1 MTEQTSV
8 TEVPLTEALSAAC
21 AALRINTKYV
31 RREEATEE
39 VKANSWLMTDILNGK
54 IEITDAD
61 REEGANLLSFL
72 QGKLPDLI
80 AETLESY
87 WQKCVLMTELKMIRV
102 DDYKNIAFIAS
113 MPSSYFN
120 AQQREEMITQMNILA
135 DNSSHFGN
143 KGDVF
148 PAQRVEIVGA
158 VYSRNYF
165 KWYHTALTE
174 QKNMIRFPMTDKIE
188 PGTSAVISGKIHKH
202 GDSNTTILHYVR
214 KK

>member
-1 MTEQTSV
+1 
-8 TEVPLTEALSAAC
+8 
-21 AALRINTKYV
+21 LRINTKYV

-54 IEITDAD
+54 IEMTDAD

-87 WQKCVLMTELKMIRV
+87 WQKCVLMTEMKTIRV

-120 AQQREEMITQMNILA
+120 AQQREEMIMQMNTLA
-135 DNSSHFGN
+135 ENSSHFGSR
-143 KGDVF
+143 GDAF
-148 PAQRVEIVGA
+148 PSQRVEIVGA